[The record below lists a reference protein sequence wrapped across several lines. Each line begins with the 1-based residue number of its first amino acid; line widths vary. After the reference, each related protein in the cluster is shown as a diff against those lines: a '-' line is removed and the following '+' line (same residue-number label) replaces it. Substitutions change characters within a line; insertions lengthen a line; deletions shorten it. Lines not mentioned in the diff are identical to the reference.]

1 MIGLFGVGWV
11 REGFLAWFASYL
23 YASGAVAEGTTFYT
37 AVATTITLAGMLGS
51 LAGGYASDTCFGSR
65 RGPVAFFYCACQ
77 FVVLAAFGPAAR
89 WGGPAILIA
98 VIGMLSSV
106 LFGALTLLM
115 GAASVDYIDP
125 KLTGTVSGLMNSS
138 QYVGSGLA
146 AWLVGSVVETVGWNG
161 FAPTLMVGA
170 LISTAAMWRL
180 MNNSAERRASDT
192 ETA

>member
-1 MIGLFGVGWV
+1 MIGLLLSVSSATATA
-11 REGFLAWFASYL
+11 LAVVA
-23 YASGAVAEGTTFYT
+23 AVA
-37 AVATTITLAGMLGS
+37 
-51 LAGGYASDTCFGSR
+51 
-65 RGPVAFFYCACQ
+65 
-77 FVVLAAFGPAAR
+77 
-89 WGGPAILIA
+89 
-98 VIGMLSSV
+98 
-106 LFGALTLLM
+106 
-115 GAASVDYIDP
+115 IDLRVNP
-125 KLTGTVSGLMNSS
+125 SGLMNSS

>member
-1 MIGLFGVGWV
+1 
-11 REGFLAWFASYL
+11 
-23 YASGAVAEGTTFYT
+23 
-37 AVATTITLAGMLGS
+37 
-51 LAGGYASDTCFGSR
+51 
-65 RGPVAFFYCACQ
+65 
-77 FVVLAAFGPAAR
+77 
-89 WGGPAILIA
+89 
-98 VIGMLSSV
+98 
-106 LFGALTLLM
+106 M

-180 MNNSAERRASDT
+180 MNNSAECRASDT

>member
-1 MIGLFGVGWV
+1 MI
-11 REGFLAWFASYL
+11 A
-23 YASGAVAEGTTFYT
+23 
-37 AVATTITLAGMLGS
+37 M
-51 LAGGYASDTCFGSR
+51 
-65 RGPVAFFYCACQ
+65 
-77 FVVLAAFGPAAR
+77 
-89 WGGPAILIA
+89 
-98 VIGMLSSV
+98 IGMLSSV

-138 QYVGSGLA
+138 QYVGAGLA
-146 AWLVGSVVETVGWNG
+146 AWIVGSVVETVGWNG